1 MAITKQIK
9 KEKEIVK
16 MAKNYSLTE
25 AVQIIVENEDA
36 AQITELGKRFPLL
49 VSKITF
55 IAAKAG
61 KELNDLMQFMPENL
75 SANKVNQSI
84 KKVLEED
91 GEDAGDEDFED
102 DGDEAEE
109 EAPKKPAKGG
119 KSAKKAAKDDAED
132 GDDAGDSDYDSW
144 NNAKMYKL
152 LGEMGKRKDCKEKYG
167 DLSHDSMLKYLKKYG
182 PGSAATDEDAEDEA
196 EDEAAEE
203 QVSYEGMKAV
213 ELYKLCKE
221 RKIKAEQKKPAKY
234 YVQLLKKADEEAAQA
249 EDDAEDDEDW
259 DDAEDEAEEAPA
271 PKGNKGKSGGKPAAK
286 PAAKGGKGKPAKE
299 EDDEDWDI

>member
-1 MAITKQIK
+1 ML
-9 KEKEIVK
+9 K

-84 KKVLEED
+84 KKALEED

-102 DGDEAEE
+102 DGDDAEE
-109 EAPKKPAKGG
+109 EAPKGKSAAKAGKKKPAKP
-119 KSAKKAAKDDAED
+119 ADDEED
-132 GDDAGDSDYDSW
+132 DEDVGDTDYDNW

-182 PGSAATDEDAEDEA
+182 PGNTATEEEEDEDMEVEDDA
-196 EDEAAEE
+196 VDY
-203 QVSYEGMKAV
+203 STMKAP

-234 YVQLLKKADEEAAQA
+234 YVALLEKADAEAAQA

-259 DDAEDEAEEAPA
+259 DDDDEEEAPA
-271 PKGNKGKSGGKPAAK
+271 PKKNTKGAK
-286 PAAKGGKGKPAKE
+286 PAGKGKPKAKE

>member
-1 MAITKQIK
+1 ML
-9 KEKEIVK
+9 K

-84 KKVLEED
+84 KKALEED

-102 DGDEAEE
+102 DGDDAEE
-109 EAPKKPAKGG
+109 EAPKGKSAAKAGKKKPAKP
-119 KSAKKAAKDDAED
+119 ADDEED
-132 GDDAGDSDYDSW
+132 GEDAGDTDYDNW

-182 PGSAATDEDAEDEA
+182 PGNTATEEEEDEDMEVEDDA
-196 EDEAAEE
+196 VDY
-203 QVSYEGMKAV
+203 STMKAP

-234 YVQLLKKADEEAAQA
+234 YVALLEKADAEAAQA
-249 EDDAEDDEDW
+249 EDDADDDEDW
-259 DDAEDEAEEAPA
+259 DDDDEEEAPA
-271 PKGNKGKSGGKPAAK
+271 PKKNTKGAK
-286 PAAKGGKGKPAKE
+286 PAGKGKPKAKE

>member
-1 MAITKQIK
+1 
-9 KEKEIVK
+9 

-84 KKVLEED
+84 KKALEED
-91 GEDAGDEDFED
+91 GEDAGDDDFED
-102 DGDEAEE
+102 DADDAEE
-109 EAPKKPAKGG
+109 QAPKKQAEAAKGGKKPAK
-119 KSAKKAAKDDAED
+119 SDEEED
-132 GDDAGDSDYDSW
+132 GEDAGDTDYDSW

-182 PGSAATDEDAEDEA
+182 PGSAAAGDDEEEA
-196 EDEAAEE
+196 EDDAAEE
-203 QVSYEGMKAV
+203 TVSYEGMKAV

-221 RKIKAEQKKPAKY
+221 RKIKVEQKKPAKY
-234 YVQLLKKADEEAAQA
+234 YVALLKKADEEAAQA

-259 DDAEDEAEEAPA
+259 DDEDWDDEEEAEEAPA
-271 PKGNKGKSGGKPAAK
+271 PKKGDKGKGKPVAK
-286 PAAKGGKGKPAKE
+286 PAAKGGKKPVKE
-299 EDDEDWDI
+299 DEDWDI